1 MADGKKYK
9 RREFLK
15 SSFGV
20 AASAVAF
27 PYIVSSSALGKDGSV
42 LPSDRI
48 TLGCIGL
55 GGQGTQNMNA
65 FLRQDGVELVALCDV
80 NKGSDDY
87 DLLYQFADSSSAG
100 LAPAKQRAMTYLA
113 TQGKSGE
120 GIEGYHDFRDLLA
133 RRDIDAVSVCTPDH
147 WHALVCVAAAR
158 AGKDIYCEK
167 PLANTIAE
175 GRAVCDAV
183 EKYQTVLQTGSH
195 ERSND
200 STRFA
205 AELVLNGRIGK
216 LHTMTANMPVNNQIE
231 ISAQPV
237 MEIPDGFDYDFW
249 LGPTKYMP
257 YTRRRCHFYWRYQL
271 AYGGGEMT
279 DRGAHIMDLAQMA
292 NDTDDTGPIEIIA
305 NGQAPTDGLFDTFDR
320 FKFECRYAN
329 GVRMVGQSSGV
340 RGLKLEGDKGWIFI
354 HIHGGRLEASS
365 ASLLKEYIG
374 PDERHMGRSSGHHR
388 NFLDCI
394 KTRQKPFAHA
404 EIGHGTGT
412 ICHLLNIAML
422 TDRKLKWDPQAEQ
435 ITNDVAA
442 NRMVRRTMRSP
453 WNFI

>member
-1 MADGKKYK
+1 MAVDKKYN
-9 RREFLK
+9 RRDFLK

-20 AASAVAF
+20 ATSVVTF
-27 PYIVSSSALGKDGSV
+27 PYIVSSTVLGKDGAV

-55 GGQGTQNMNA
+55 GGQGTHNMNA
-65 FLRQDGVELVALCDV
+65 FLRQDDVELVALCDV

-87 DLLYQFADSSSAG
+87 DMLYQFADSSSAG
-100 LAPAKQRAMTYLA
+100 LAPAKERALAYLS
-113 TQGKSGE
+113 TQGKSGK
-120 GIEGYHDFRDLLA
+120 GIEGYHDFRELLG
-133 RRDIDAVSVCTPDH
+133 RDDIDAVSICTPDH
-147 WHALVCVAAAR
+147 WHGSICVAAAK

-167 PLANTIAE
+167 PLTNTIAE

-183 EKYQTVLQTGSH
+183 ARYQRVLQTGSH

-216 LHTMTANMPVNNQIE
+216 LHTLTINMPVDNQIE

-237 MEIPDGFDYDFW
+237 MKVPDGFDYDFW
-249 LGPTKYMP
+249 LGHTEYKP

-271 AYGGGEMT
+271 EYGGGEMT
-279 DRGAHIMDLAQMA
+279 DRGAHIIDLAQMI
-292 NDTDDTGPIEIIA
+292 NDTDDTGPVEIYA
-305 NGQAPTDGLFDTFDR
+305 KGQAPGDGLFDTFDR
-320 FKFECRYAN
+320 FEFECRYAN

-340 RGLKLEGDKGWIFI
+340 RGLKIEGDKGWIFI

-374 PDERHMGRSSGHHR
+374 PNERHFGRSPSHHR
-388 NFLDCI
+388 NFLDCV
-394 KTRQKPFAHA
+394 KTRQTPFACA
-404 EIGHGTGT
+404 EIGHRTGT

-422 TDRKLKWDPQAEQ
+422 TGGKLKWDPQAEQ
-435 ITNDVAA
+435 ITNDAAA
-442 NRMVRRTMRSP
+442 NRLVRRTMRSP
-453 WNFI
+453 WNII